1 MIRGFVYGF
10 FFGLIFSIL
19 GVFFVGI
26 LNIDCMYIETV
37 GREERE
43 IRTIG
48 SLIGF
53 LCSCITIGWLVY
65 CFKF

>member
-10 FFGLIFSIL
+10 FFGLIFNIL
-19 GVFFVGI
+19 GVLFIGI
-26 LNIDCMYIETV
+26 LNYFETIA
-37 GREERE
+37 REERE

-48 SLIGF
+48 SLAGF

>member
-10 FFGLIFSIL
+10 FFGLIFNIL
-19 GVFFVGI
+19 GILFIGI
-26 LNIDCMYIETV
+26 LNIECIYFETIA
-37 GREERE
+37 REERE

-48 SLIGF
+48 SLAGF
-53 LCSCITIGWLVY
+53 LCSCIAIGWLVY